1 MRRNFVK
8 SGDAPNI
15 GLYYHGVA
23 NVRGQKINLPLEK
36 FAEQIDHITKYYGV
50 VSLDEAH
57 KQLCSGYNPNVAVAT
72 TLFDDG
78 FQKDLINSISYLET
92 CGVPA
97 TYFVCPGLSREG
109 KKWLGFDPMSLDEI
123 FEANKCEHI
132 SIGITYYESR

>member
-57 KQLCSGYNPNVAVAT
+57 KQLCSGYNSNVAVAT

-78 FQKDLINSISYLET
+78 FQKDLILLYLIWKHAGCLLLTSFALALAGKGKSGWVSI
-92 CGVPA
+92 
-97 TYFVCPGLSREG
+97 
-109 KKWLGFDPMSLDEI
+109 
-123 FEANKCEHI
+123 
-132 SIGITYYESR
+132 